1 MGYIYKI
8 INLSNQ
14 KLYIGQ
20 TKKTIEERFQ
30 NHLKLAKKHINR
42 CLYNAMNKY
51 GYNNFI
57 IEQIEEVPDEQ
68 LDDREKY
75 WIAYYNTTNHDYGYN
90 MTAGGGGGDTW
101 TNNPHKAITSQKIS
115 EHNKNKHS
123 IPPVRHK
130 QMIELARQK
139 NTIIIDKKSLE
150 QDIKNFMSIEDI
162 CKKYS
167 FSRKTFYNKCQEL
180 FNMTPTEIR
189 GSKLKTSNSMKIYID
204 KDQLH
209 QLLKQEK
216 SLPEMA
222 AYFNVSKETIRRNIV
237 QYYGKN
243 LKDVRKD
250 VKSEN

>member
-1 MGYIYKI
+1 
-8 INLSNQ
+8 
-14 KLYIGQ
+14 
-20 TKKTIEERFQ
+20 
-30 NHLKLAKKHINR
+30 
-42 CLYNAMNKY
+42 
-51 GYNNFI
+51 
-57 IEQIEEVPDEQ
+57 
-68 LDDREKY
+68 
-75 WIAYYNTTNHDYGYN
+75 

-115 EHNKNKHS
+115 EHNKGKHP
-123 IPPVRHK
+123 IPPALHQRI
-130 QMIELARQK
+130 IELARQK
-139 NTIIIDKKSLE
+139 KTIIVDKKSLE
-150 QDIKNFMSIEDI
+150 QDIKNFMPIEDI

-167 FSRKTFYNKCQEL
+167 FSRRTFYTKCQKL

-216 SLPEMA
+216 SLLEMA
-222 AYFNVSKETIRRNIV
+222 AYFNVSKETVRRNIV

-243 LKDVRKD
+243 LKEVRKD